1 MPTPVS
7 PASVGMLDHL
17 GLQCADVEAAAA
29 FYLRVFAPCGI
40 REAMRID
47 TPDGPVVGM
56 CGTDGTRSCG

>member
-1 MPTPVS
+1 MI
-7 PASVGMLDHL
+7 DHL